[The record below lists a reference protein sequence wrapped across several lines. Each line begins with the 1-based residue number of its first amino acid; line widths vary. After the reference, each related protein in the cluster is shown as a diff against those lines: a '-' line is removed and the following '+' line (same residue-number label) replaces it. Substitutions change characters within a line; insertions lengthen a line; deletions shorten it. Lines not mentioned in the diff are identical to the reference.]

1 MTTILKRN
9 EILGINRSSRNLRK
23 FINSKNLFN
32 KNPDKLN
39 KLRKNIDEQKEE
51 EKSINKKNR
60 KIKKNSCII
69 KKFNLN
75 ESPCINLTNENR
87 NQKFRL
93 SPKKKKVSILSVK
106 NIVSN
111 KDNIISKNSSTG
123 SMRKFKDNSEFE
135 HDKNNFI
142 KPNTLFAKN
151 KNIETK
157 KIRSKRLSQQFIDE
171 SNNKNLK
178 KIIKTF
184 PKDERIKFLNDD
196 ELNDLKY
203 EYAYEI
209 DIRSYCQFYWS
220 LIKTSN
226 LIISTFLNFTDYNI
240 LLLKL
245 GLFIMSFSLFF
256 FINSVFF
263 DDSTMQKLY
272 LDYGKYD
279 IIYQI
284 PRSLYSTL
292 TYKVISLTLRNLA
305 LSQKD
310 LVKLKKMTTAKQV
323 EENIVNSIKCLR
335 IKFAIFF
342 SMSFFLLIFFW
353 YFLSAFCAVYRNTQ
367 LPLVKNSII
376 SFIISN
382 SYVFLLGLIPGI
394 FRLSSL
400 SGEKNKRCMYQT
412 SQIIRFILV

>member
-1 MTTILKRN
+1 M
-9 EILGINRSSRNLRK
+9 
-23 FINSKNLFN
+23 
-32 KNPDKLN
+32 
-39 KLRKNIDEQKEE
+39 
-51 EKSINKKNR
+51 
-60 KIKKNSCII
+60 
-69 KKFNLN
+69 
-75 ESPCINLTNENR
+75 
-87 NQKFRL
+87 
-93 SPKKKKVSILSVK
+93 
-106 NIVSN
+106 
-111 KDNIISKNSSTG
+111 
-123 SMRKFKDNSEFE
+123 
-135 HDKNNFI
+135 
-142 KPNTLFAKN
+142 
-151 KNIETK
+151 
-157 KIRSKRLSQQFIDE
+157 
-171 SNNKNLK
+171 
-178 KIIKTF
+178 
-184 PKDERIKFLNDD
+184 NDD